1 MKKHIAKKLGVIRVM
16 KELYTKQD
24 LINALNDYVEVLRND
39 MRTSQN
45 ELATTILGNVKFSI
59 EEIIE
64 VFRG

>member
-1 MKKHIAKKLGVIRVM
+1 M

-24 LINALNDYVEVLRND
+24 LINALKDYVEVLRND
-39 MRTSQN
+39 MKTSQN